1 MKQDFSK
8 LDRLLRRFADE
19 KSVPGCAMAI
29 MQGDRIIYENY
40 TGCADIASGK
50 KVTAGSMFR
59 QASTTKLFTYAIL
72 AMLYEEGEFLFS
84 DPVGKYL
91 PEWETSRKFVREPNG
106 EYRIIPTE
114 HPITIRQA
122 VNMTCGLPYCMVAEP
137 DSPNPTLAAMS
148 RRLMAL
154 QEKGIPT
161 LEEEVRAMSDVPL
174 MFEPG
179 SHWYYGF
186 GSEIMGVLVEK
197 LEDMPL
203 REVFRKRI
211 IQPMELEHADTYI
224 TDGNRDLVVT
234 NYVKQDGVFSPAPRW
249 LDDSADPKKAP
260 VGSRPNLLISAG
272 DFAAFMQML
281 ANGGTYRGRKYLG
294 EGTVQMLHENQLDGT
309 LLKDFENDYLAG
321 YGYGYGFRTLMTRK
335 YGHNGHPGCFGWT
348 GGSGI
353 WAEADP
359 VDRFSIVYMHN
370 MIPNEELCHHHRVRA
385 AAYGCML

>member
-91 PEWETSRKFVREPNG
+91 PEWE
-106 EYRIIPTE
+106 
-114 HPITIRQA
+114 
-122 VNMTCGLPYCMVAEP
+122 
-137 DSPNPTLAAMS
+137 SPNPTLAAMS